1 MLPPQLLRGEFMAIE
16 LVCPTCGNNRFD
28 YPDRDSGPV
37 LCQFCGENIGTLG
50 EVKAK
55 IAEEVTRPR

>member
-1 MLPPQLLRGEFMAIE
+1 MAFE
-16 LVCPTCGNNRFD
+16 LVCATCGNNRFD

-37 LCQFCGENIGTLG
+37 LCQFCGDSIGTLG

-55 IAEEVTRPR
+55 IEEDVVKTRGPGNRQGPNG

>member
-1 MLPPQLLRGEFMAIE
+1 MPIQ

-55 IAEEVTRPR
+55 IAEEVTKRR